1 MPTYAL
7 RRTLQAIPILL
18 ILSAVLF
25 AIVKAAPG
33 GPLAAAERNPNV
45 TAEQLARL
53 RERLGLDQPI
63 YIQYAKWLTNF
74 ALAGDWGESIKFRR
88 PVTDMI
94 VERLPA
100 TFILVSASFLL
111 MLALAVPA
119 GVIAASRPY
128 SWFDHAL
135 TSLSFAGQS
144 VPTFWLGLILILIF
158 YIWLKNPFT
167 GDPLFPAGGMSTVGA
182 DRDLADLLWHLVL
195 PSVALSAGYI
205 AWYSRFLRSSMRD
218 ILNEDYIRTGRAKGL
233 SERAVLFKH
242 AARNALLPLV
252 TMLALDL
259 PAVFSGALFVE
270 NIFSWPGMGRL
281 FWDAA
286 RGRDYPVLQAVVM
299 INAILILAFNLF
311 ADLLYGFLDPR
322 VRYD

>member
-111 MLALAVPA
+111 
-119 GVIAASRPY
+119 I
-128 SWFDHAL
+128 SWVWTACQS
-135 TSLSFAGQS
+135 SL
-144 VPTFWLGLILILIF
+144 
-158 YIWLKNPFT
+158 
-167 GDPLFPAGGMSTVGA
+167 
-182 DRDLADLLWHLVL
+182 R
-195 PSVALSAGYI
+195 
-205 AWYSRFLRSSMRD
+205 
-218 ILNEDYIRTGRAKGL
+218 
-233 SERAVLFKH
+233 
-242 AARNALLPLV
+242 
-252 TMLALDL
+252 
-259 PAVFSGALFVE
+259 
-270 NIFSWPGMGRL
+270 
-281 FWDAA
+281 
-286 RGRDYPVLQAVVM
+286 
-299 INAILILAFNLF
+299 
-311 ADLLYGFLDPR
+311 
-322 VRYD
+322 